1 MYVRSLNVSN
11 LRSVAKAHFDLVY
24 PGRLADGPFR
34 KGFPNWPPKLA
45 NVNVLLGINGAGKST
60 MLDAIALSAM
70 SPVVAESSGFRP
82 YALIRR
88 VASADPLKSA
98 SIHTELVVHAQ
109 DVERGPKRKDD
120 VILGIGAILERR
132 GDLEVLKAVQESDP
146 SWEGMYKDQSP
157 AFLMVGYGATRRVEA
172 NVQIDEA
179 LRSRTRV
186 LRYERIASLFEDH
199 YTLRPLS
206 SWLPEWQFK
215 NPGRYKQVIT
225 LINKLS
231 LKHIKFTGRIERGE
245 YLFEVGRNL
254 VPFSAMS
261 DGFKAFIGWV
271 GDLLYHVCM
280 GCPNGKRLVENKG
293 VVLVDE
299 IDLHIHPEW
308 QLTMIP
314 VLAQALPNLQFIFTS
329 HSPLVVGSL
338 ERANIVHVETG
349 TNGTTKM
356 VRPDEETY
364 GKTADQILRS
374 DMFGLNSTRAPA
386 FRAELDKLAEAATR
400 GDRDAALDFMRQ
412 AARGSGAANAA
423 RSFERREM
431 PSWLRRSS
439 EAEE

>member
-1 MYVRSLNVSN
+1 MYVRSLNVLN
-11 LRSVAKAHFDLVY
+11 LRSVAKGRVDLVY
-24 PGRLADGPFR
+24 PGRAADGPFR
-34 KGFPNWPPKLA
+34 KSFPNWPPKLP

-60 MLDAIALSAM
+60 MLDAIALAAM

-88 VASADPLKSA
+88 VASGEPLESA
-98 SIHTELVVHAQ
+98 LIDTEVIVHAQ
-109 DVERGPKRKDD
+109 DVESNPKYNVD
-120 VILGIGAILERR
+120 VIRRIGATVGRR
-132 GDLEVLKAVQESDP
+132 GDLEVLKAIQDADP
-146 SWEGMYKDQSP
+146 LWEGMYKDQSP
-157 AFLMVGYGATRRVEA
+157 AFLMVGYGATRRVETNA
-172 NVQIDEA
+172 QVDEA
-179 LRSRTRV
+179 LRSRARV

-199 YTLRPLS
+199 FTLRPLS
-206 SWLPEWQFK
+206 SWLPEWQSK
-215 NPGRYKQVIT
+215 NPGRYKQVVT

-231 LKHIKFTGRIERGE
+231 LKHIRFTGRIENGE

-261 DGFKAFIGWV
+261 DGFKAFIGWI

-280 GCPNGKRLVENKG
+280 GCPSGKRLVDNKG

-308 QLTMIP
+308 QQTMIP
-314 VLAQALPNLQFIFTS
+314 DLAQALPNLQFIFTS

-338 ERANIVHVETG
+338 ERANIIHVETG
-349 TNGTTKM
+349 INGTTKM
-356 VRPDEETY
+356 LRPDEEIY

-386 FRAELDKLAEAATR
+386 FRAELDKLAEAATG

-412 AARGSGAANAA
+412 AARGSAATVAM
-423 RSFERREM
+423 RSPERREM
-431 PSWLRRSS
+431 PNWLKRSS